1 MPNPLVQV
9 YNALKSGWSRLN
21 DVLMAG
27 APRRPVPKF
36 GSPEQVAA
44 YLMSHVKYTGDQWGG
59 AGDNYV
65 NPERFQYSME
75 TGDWSRIQTDCDDY
89 ATWAYVALK
98 QIPGV
103 TPRIFTLVDAGVKF
117 SHVICV
123 YSEKNQY
130 GTQYGAIDTNG
141 HRPLINIEPSTLCKV
156 WNGIYGSQ
164 GANYISAT
172 ETTYPF

>member
-1 MPNPLVQV
+1 MEPLVQF
-9 YNALKSGWSRLN
+9 YNALKAGWSRVN
-21 DVLMAG
+21 DFLMGG
-27 APRRPVPKF
+27 APRRPVPKL
-36 GSPEQVAA
+36 GSPEQAGA
-44 YLMSHVKYTGDQWGG
+44 YLMGHAVYTGDQWGG

-89 ATWAYVALK
+89 ATWAYAALR

-103 TPRIFTLVDAGVKF
+103 TPQIVTLLDAGVKF

-123 YSEKNQY
+123 Y
-130 GTQYGAIDTNG
+130 TQDGPAGRHYGAIDTNG
-141 HRPLINIEPSTLCKV
+141 HRPLANIEPGTLCKV
-156 WNGIYGSQ
+156 WTGIYGPQ

-172 ETTYPF
+172 PTDYPF